1 MKVGQ
6 LVLVRLQETGNYRR
20 LVPGIIVSKFPS
32 TNQFEVLVD
41 GESWVVS
48 PQDMSP
54 IDMFQKK
61 DNLEKMQNC
70 DV

>member
-1 MKVGQ
+1 MKIGH

-20 LVPGIIVSKFPS
+20 LVPGIILSKFPS

-48 PQDMSP
+48 PQEMSP
-54 IDMFQKK
+54 IDMLQKK
-61 DNLEKMQNC
+61 DTSEKIDSC
-70 DV
+70 DA

>member
-32 TNQFEVLVD
+32 SDQFEVLVD
-41 GESWVVS
+41 GESWVVDS
-48 PQDMSP
+48 LDMNP

-61 DNLEKMQNC
+61 DSLEKMQNC